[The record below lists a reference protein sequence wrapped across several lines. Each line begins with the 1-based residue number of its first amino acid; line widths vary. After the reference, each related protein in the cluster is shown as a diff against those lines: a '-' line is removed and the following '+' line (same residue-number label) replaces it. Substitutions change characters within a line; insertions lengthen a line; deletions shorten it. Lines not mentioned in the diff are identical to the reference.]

1 MGVGE
6 RYRSKRILPSYTHIS
21 RRPNKHIQEME
32 DNGLVV
38 ETLVAG
44 GENMFSLGGLND
56 MQYFLLKYMR

>member
-1 MGVGE
+1 
-6 RYRSKRILPSYTHIS
+6 
-21 RRPNKHIQEME
+21 ME

-56 MQYFLLKYMR
+56 MQYFLLKYMG

>member
-1 MGVGE
+1 MVIP
-6 RYRSKRILPSYTHIS
+6 YLATL
-21 RRPNKHIQEME
+21 QME

-56 MQYFLLKYMR
+56 DMQYFPLKYTR